1 MRAVKY
7 PHADICSFLAAAV
20 SFFFFFFW
28 CPKSH
33 APDCPV
39 LFIGIIYHV
48 MASIDEMTNVSLRSV
63 TKKKILKNSRG
74 NADQWTKKETVSVA
88 WIKQISLENIFQ
100 INRSGLLRPFVLK
113 TTHTQ

>member
-20 SFFFFFFW
+20 SFFFFFW

-88 WIKQISLENIFQ
+88 WIKQISLENIFK